1 MTKNKNSSLS
11 TGMAAKEFNRR
22 TLIKRG
28 AALAAFAPVAPMFV
42 KNAFAATS
50 GEVNV
55 LMWGE
60 YLPDSVLADFKAKT
74 GITVNHTKIGDN
86 GEIIA
91 KMKAGGGAGFDLAS
105 PTNMRALQWE
115 NLGVL
120 APFDMNKITNIGNVN
135 PGMVAVG
142 ERDWNFG
149 GKGSHW
155 VPQLWGTE
163 SISWRTDKWTPD
175 GLPSFGDLW
184 EPNPGIDGAFMM
196 GRTYSMMT
204 GCGIWMHHQGKMD
217 FWSSYKDEDT
227 MRKNWEIITEYCIA
241 KKGNLVK
248 FWSGADP
255 QKQGFTSDGV
265 VVGQTW
271 DGPIVSM
278 MKAGEPVAY
287 QTTEEGALAWV
298 DGITLSAKAEN
309 IDEAYELINYSFTP
323 EVGGQTIN
331 EIGYNSKFGVDL
343 NKTKIY
349 ESIDQ
354 QSVHIAQ
361 GVDKDKNKEQG
372 AGDQGL
378 MFGYACNETEE
389 LMPIPIQISHDL
401 TRKLAEVR
409 KNSTL
414 NWLGPDG
421 KSQVTVK
428 YEDGQPV
435 EYGHTIAIID

>member
-1 MTKNKNSSLS
+1 MKKINKTLK
-11 TGMAAKEFNRR
+11 AAKVSRR
-22 TLIKRG
+22 SVLKG
-28 AALAAFAPVAPMFV
+28 AAATGAAAAIGPWYIP
-42 KNAFAATS
+42 NAFAAPV
-50 GEVNV
+50 VNV

-60 YLPDSVLADFKAKT
+60 YLPDSVVADFKAKT

-86 GEIIA
+86 GEIIS
-91 KMKAGGGAGFDLAS
+91 KMKAGGGAGYDLAS
-105 PTNMRALQWE
+105 PTNMRALQWAD
-115 NLGVL
+115 LGVL
-120 APFDMNKITNIGNVN
+120 APFDMNRINTSAVN
-135 PGMVAVG
+135 PGMLAVG

-163 SISWRTDKWTPD
+163 SISWRTDKWQPD
-175 GLPSFGDLW
+175 GLPSFGDIW

-227 MRKNWEIITEYCIA
+227 MRKNWETITDYCIS

-271 DGPIVSM
+271 DGPIAAM

-287 QTTEEGALAWV
+287 QTTDEGALAWI
-298 DGITLSAKAEN
+298 DGITMSAKAEN

-323 EVGGQTIN
+323 EVGGQTVN
-331 EIGYNSKFGVDL
+331 EIGYNSAVNGASDFYSDETKALAKAIYPGDTSTKLNPWPPEPPWYADARAEYANKF
-343 NKTKIY
+343 
-349 ESIDQ
+349 
-354 QSVHIAQ
+354 
-361 GVDKDKNKEQG
+361 
-372 AGDQGL
+372 
-378 MFGYACNETEE
+378 ET
-389 LMPIPIQISHDL
+389 
-401 TRKLAEVR
+401 A
-409 KNSTL
+409 
-414 NWLGPDG
+414 
-421 KSQVTVK
+421 
-428 YEDGQPV
+428 
-435 EYGHTIAIID
+435 

>member
-1 MTKNKNSSLS
+1 MKKINKTLK
-11 TGMAAKEFNRR
+11 AAKVSRR
-22 TLIKRG
+22 SVLKG
-28 AALAAFAPVAPMFV
+28 AAATGAAAAIGPWYIP
-42 KNAFAATS
+42 NAFAAPV
-50 GEVNV
+50 VNV

-60 YLPDSVLADFKAKT
+60 YLPDSVVADFKAKT

-86 GEIIA
+86 GEIIS
-91 KMKAGGGAGFDLAS
+91 KMKAGGGAGYDLAS

-120 APFDMNKITNIGNVN
+120 APFDMNKINTSAVN
-135 PGMVAVG
+135 PGMLAVG

-149 GKGSHW
+149 GNGSHW

-217 FWSSYKDEDT
+217 FWSSYNDEDT
-227 MRKNWEIITEYCIA
+227 MRKNWETITDFCIS

-271 DGPIVSM
+271 DGPIAAM

-287 QTTEEGALAWV
+287 QTTDEGALAWI

-331 EIGYNSKFGVDL
+331 EIGYNSAVNGASDFYSSETKALAKAIYPGDTSTKLNPWPPEPPWFADARAEYANKF
-343 NKTKIY
+343 
-349 ESIDQ
+349 
-354 QSVHIAQ
+354 
-361 GVDKDKNKEQG
+361 
-372 AGDQGL
+372 
-378 MFGYACNETEE
+378 ET
-389 LMPIPIQISHDL
+389 
-401 TRKLAEVR
+401 A
-409 KNSTL
+409 
-414 NWLGPDG
+414 
-421 KSQVTVK
+421 
-428 YEDGQPV
+428 
-435 EYGHTIAIID
+435 

>member
-1 MTKNKNSSLS
+1 MKKINKTLK
-11 TGMAAKEFNRR
+11 AAKVSRR
-22 TLIKRG
+22 SVLKG
-28 AALAAFAPVAPMFV
+28 AAATGAAAAIGPWYIP
-42 KNAFAATS
+42 NAFAAPV
-50 GEVNV
+50 VNV

-60 YLPDSVLADFKAKT
+60 YLPDSVVADFKAKT

-86 GEIIA
+86 GEIIS
-91 KMKAGGGAGFDLAS
+91 KMKAGGGAGYDLAS

-120 APFDMNKITNIGNVN
+120 APFDMNRINTSAVN
-135 PGMVAVG
+135 PGMLAVG

-149 GKGSHW
+149 GNGSHW

-175 GLPSFGDLW
+175 GLPSFGDIW

-227 MRKNWEIITEYCIA
+227 MRKNWETITDFCIS

-271 DGPIVSM
+271 DGPIAAM

-287 QTTEEGALAWV
+287 QTTDEGALAWI

-331 EIGYNSKFGVDL
+331 EIGYNSAVNGASDFYSPETKALAKAIYPGDTSTKLNPWPPEPPWFADARAEYANKF
-343 NKTKIY
+343 
-349 ESIDQ
+349 
-354 QSVHIAQ
+354 
-361 GVDKDKNKEQG
+361 
-372 AGDQGL
+372 
-378 MFGYACNETEE
+378 ET
-389 LMPIPIQISHDL
+389 
-401 TRKLAEVR
+401 A
-409 KNSTL
+409 
-414 NWLGPDG
+414 
-421 KSQVTVK
+421 
-428 YEDGQPV
+428 
-435 EYGHTIAIID
+435 

>member
-1 MTKNKNSSLS
+1 MKKINKTLK
-11 TGMAAKEFNRR
+11 AAKVSRR
-22 TLIKRG
+22 SVLKG
-28 AALAAFAPVAPMFV
+28 AAATGAAAAIGPWYIP
-42 KNAFAATS
+42 NAFAAPV
-50 GEVNV
+50 VNV

-60 YLPDSVLADFKAKT
+60 YLPDSVVADFKAKT

-86 GEIIA
+86 GEIIS
-91 KMKAGGGAGFDLAS
+91 KMKAGGGAGYDLAS
-105 PTNMRALQWE
+105 PTNMRALQWAD
-115 NLGVL
+115 LGVL
-120 APFDMNKITNIGNVN
+120 APFDMNRINTSAVN
-135 PGMVAVG
+135 PGMLAVG

-163 SISWRTDKWTPD
+163 SISWRTDKWQPD
-175 GLPSFGDLW
+175 GLPSFGDIW

-227 MRKNWEIITEYCIA
+227 MRKNWQTITDYCIS
-241 KKGNLVK
+241 KKANLVK

-287 QTTEEGALAWV
+287 QTTDEGALAWV

-323 EVGGQTIN
+323 EVGGMTIN
-331 EIGYNSKFGVDL
+331 EIGYNSAVIGASDFYSDATKAISQAVYPGDTASKLNPWPPEPPWYADARAEYANKF
-343 NKTKIY
+343 
-349 ESIDQ
+349 
-354 QSVHIAQ
+354 
-361 GVDKDKNKEQG
+361 
-372 AGDQGL
+372 
-378 MFGYACNETEE
+378 ET
-389 LMPIPIQISHDL
+389 
-401 TRKLAEVR
+401 A
-409 KNSTL
+409 
-414 NWLGPDG
+414 
-421 KSQVTVK
+421 
-428 YEDGQPV
+428 
-435 EYGHTIAIID
+435 

>member
-1 MTKNKNSSLS
+1 VKKINKTLK
-11 TGMAAKEFNRR
+11 AAKVSRR
-22 TLIKRG
+22 SVLKG
-28 AALAAFAPVAPMFV
+28 AAATGAAAAIGPWYIP
-42 KNAFAATS
+42 NAFAAPV
-50 GEVNV
+50 VNV

-60 YLPDSVLADFKAKT
+60 YLPDSVVADFKAKT
-74 GITVNHTKIGDN
+74 GITINHTKIGDN
-86 GEIIA
+86 GEIIS

-120 APFDMNKITNIGNVN
+120 APFDMNRINTSAVN
-135 PGMVAVG
+135 PGMLAVG

-149 GKGSHW
+149 GNGSHW

-163 SISWRTDKWTPD
+163 SISWRTDKWQPD
-175 GLPSFGDLW
+175 GLPSFGDIW

-227 MRKNWEIITEYCIA
+227 MRKNWETITDYCIS

-271 DGPIVSM
+271 DGPIAAM

-287 QTTEEGALAWV
+287 QTTDEGALAWI

-331 EIGYNSKFGVDL
+331 EIGYNSAVNGASDFYSPETKALAKAIYPGDTATKLNPWPPEPPWYADARAEYANKF
-343 NKTKIY
+343 
-349 ESIDQ
+349 
-354 QSVHIAQ
+354 
-361 GVDKDKNKEQG
+361 
-372 AGDQGL
+372 
-378 MFGYACNETEE
+378 ET
-389 LMPIPIQISHDL
+389 
-401 TRKLAEVR
+401 A
-409 KNSTL
+409 
-414 NWLGPDG
+414 
-421 KSQVTVK
+421 
-428 YEDGQPV
+428 
-435 EYGHTIAIID
+435 

>member
-1 MTKNKNSSLS
+1 MKKINKTLK
-11 TGMAAKEFNRR
+11 AAKVSRR
-22 TLIKRG
+22 SVLKG
-28 AALAAFAPVAPMFV
+28 AAATGAAAAIGPWYIP
-42 KNAFAATS
+42 NAFAAPV
-50 GEVNV
+50 VNV

-60 YLPDSVLADFKAKT
+60 YLPDSVVADFKAKT
-74 GITVNHTKIGDN
+74 GITINHTKIGDN
-86 GEIIA
+86 GEIIS

-120 APFDMNKITNIGNVN
+120 APFDMNRINTSAVN
-135 PGMVAVG
+135 PGMLAVG

-149 GKGSHW
+149 GNGSHW

-163 SISWRTDKWTPD
+163 SISWRTDKWQPD
-175 GLPSFGDLW
+175 GLPSFGDIW

-227 MRKNWEIITEYCIA
+227 MRKNWETITDYCIS

-271 DGPIVSM
+271 DGPIAAM

-287 QTTEEGALAWV
+287 QTTDEGALAWI

-331 EIGYNSKFGVDL
+331 EIGYNSAVNGASDFYSPETKALAKAIYPGDTATKLNPWPPEPPWYADARAEYANKF
-343 NKTKIY
+343 
-349 ESIDQ
+349 
-354 QSVHIAQ
+354 
-361 GVDKDKNKEQG
+361 
-372 AGDQGL
+372 
-378 MFGYACNETEE
+378 ET
-389 LMPIPIQISHDL
+389 
-401 TRKLAEVR
+401 A
-409 KNSTL
+409 
-414 NWLGPDG
+414 
-421 KSQVTVK
+421 
-428 YEDGQPV
+428 
-435 EYGHTIAIID
+435 

>member
-1 MTKNKNSSLS
+1 MDKLKKSSLKTQS
-11 TGMAAKEFNRR
+11 VAKKFTRR
-22 TLIKRG
+22 TALKRG
-28 AALAAFAPVAPMFV
+28 AAAAAFVGAAPMFV
-42 KNAFAATS
+42 KNAFAASS
-50 GEVNV
+50 GQVNV
-55 LMWGE
+55 VMWGE
-60 YLPDSVLADFKAKT
+60 YLPDSVVADFKAKT

-91 KMKAGGGAGFDLAS
+91 KMKAGGGAGYDLAS

-120 APFDMNKITNIGNVN
+120 QPFDMARITNLGNVN

-142 ERDWNFG
+142 DRDWNFG

-163 SISWRTDKWTPD
+163 SISWRTDKWSPD
-175 GLPSFGDLW
+175 GLPSFGDIW

-227 MRKNWEIITEYCIA
+227 MRKNWQTITDYCIS

-265 VVGQTW
+265 IVGQTW
-271 DGPIVSM
+271 DGPIAAM

-287 QTTEEGALAWV
+287 QTTDEGALAWV
-298 DGITLSAKAEN
+298 DGIVLSAKAEN
-309 IDEAYELINYSFTP
+309 VDEAYELINYSFTP
-323 EVGGQTIN
+323 AVGGKTVN
-331 EIGYNSKFGVDL
+331 EIGYNSAVIGASDHYSDATKALAQAIYPGDTASKLNPWPPEAPWYADARAEYANKF
-343 NKTKIY
+343 
-349 ESIDQ
+349 
-354 QSVHIAQ
+354 
-361 GVDKDKNKEQG
+361 
-372 AGDQGL
+372 
-378 MFGYACNETEE
+378 ET
-389 LMPIPIQISHDL
+389 
-401 TRKLAEVR
+401 A
-409 KNSTL
+409 
-414 NWLGPDG
+414 
-421 KSQVTVK
+421 
-428 YEDGQPV
+428 
-435 EYGHTIAIID
+435 

>member
-1 MTKNKNSSLS
+1 MKKINKTLN
-11 TGMAAKEFNRR
+11 AAKVTRR
-22 TLIKRG
+22 SVLKG
-28 AALAAFAPVAPMFV
+28 AAATGAAAAIGPWYIP
-42 KNAFAATS
+42 NAFAAPV
-50 GEVNV
+50 VNV

-60 YLPDSVLADFKAKT
+60 YLPDSVVADFKAKT

-86 GEIIA
+86 GEIIS
-91 KMKAGGGAGFDLAS
+91 KMKAGGGAGYDLAS
-105 PTNMRALQWE
+105 PTNMRALQWAD
-115 NLGVL
+115 LGVL
-120 APFDMNKITNIGNVN
+120 APFDMNRINTSAVN
-135 PGMVAVG
+135 PGMLAVG

-163 SISWRTDKWTPD
+163 SISWRTDKWQPD
-175 GLPSFGDLW
+175 GLPSFGDIW

-217 FWSSYKDEDT
+217 FWASYNDEDT
-227 MRKNWEIITEYCIA
+227 MRSNWETITDYCIS

-271 DGPIVSM
+271 DGPIAAM

-287 QTTEEGALAWV
+287 QTTDEGALAWI

-323 EVGGQTIN
+323 EVGGQTVN
-331 EIGYNSKFGVDL
+331 EIGYNSAVNGASDHYSAETKALAKAIYPGDTSTKLNPWPPEPPWYADARAEYANKF
-343 NKTKIY
+343 
-349 ESIDQ
+349 
-354 QSVHIAQ
+354 
-361 GVDKDKNKEQG
+361 
-372 AGDQGL
+372 
-378 MFGYACNETEE
+378 ET
-389 LMPIPIQISHDL
+389 
-401 TRKLAEVR
+401 A
-409 KNSTL
+409 
-414 NWLGPDG
+414 
-421 KSQVTVK
+421 
-428 YEDGQPV
+428 
-435 EYGHTIAIID
+435 

>member
-1 MTKNKNSSLS
+1 MKKINKTLK
-11 TGMAAKEFNRR
+11 AAKVSRR
-22 TLIKRG
+22 SVLKG
-28 AALAAFAPVAPMFV
+28 AAATGAAAAIGPWYIP
-42 KNAFAATS
+42 NAFAAPV
-50 GEVNV
+50 VNV

-60 YLPDSVLADFKAKT
+60 YLPDSVVADFKAKT

-86 GEIIA
+86 GEIIS
-91 KMKAGGGAGFDLAS
+91 KMKAGGGAGYDLAS

-120 APFDMNKITNIGNVN
+120 APFDMNKINTSAVN
-135 PGMVAVG
+135 PGMLAVG

-149 GKGSHW
+149 GNGSHW

-217 FWSSYKDEDT
+217 FWSSYNDEDT
-227 MRKNWEIITEYCIA
+227 MRKNWETITDFCIS

-271 DGPIVSM
+271 DGPIAAM

-287 QTTEEGALAWV
+287 QTTDEGALAWI

-309 IDEAYELINYSFTP
+309 LDEAYELINYSFTP

-331 EIGYNSKFGVDL
+331 EIGYNSAVNGASDFYSPETKALAKAIYPGDTSTKLNPWPPEPPWFADARAEYANKF
-343 NKTKIY
+343 
-349 ESIDQ
+349 
-354 QSVHIAQ
+354 
-361 GVDKDKNKEQG
+361 
-372 AGDQGL
+372 
-378 MFGYACNETEE
+378 ET
-389 LMPIPIQISHDL
+389 
-401 TRKLAEVR
+401 A
-409 KNSTL
+409 
-414 NWLGPDG
+414 
-421 KSQVTVK
+421 
-428 YEDGQPV
+428 
-435 EYGHTIAIID
+435 

>member
-1 MTKNKNSSLS
+1 MKKINKTLQ
-11 TGMAAKEFNRR
+11 AAKVSRR
-22 TLIKRG
+22 SVLKG
-28 AALAAFAPVAPMFV
+28 AAATGAAAAIGPYYVP
-42 KNAFAATS
+42 NAFAAPV
-50 GEVNV
+50 VNV

-60 YLPDSVLADFKAKT
+60 YLPDSVVADFKAKT

-86 GEIIA
+86 GEIIS

-120 APFDMNKITNIGNVN
+120 APFDMNRINTGNVN
-135 PGMVAVG
+135 PGMLAVG

-163 SISWRTDKWTPD
+163 SIAWRTDKWSPN
-175 GLPSFGDLW
+175 GLPSFGDIW
-184 EPNPGIDGAFMM
+184 EADPEISGAYMM

-217 FWSSYKDEDT
+217 FWSSYKDEET
-227 MRKNWEIITEYCIA
+227 MRKNWEKITAYCIS
-241 KKGNLVK
+241 KKSNLVK

-265 VVGQTW
+265 IVGQTW
-271 DGPIVSM
+271 DGPIAAM

-287 QTTEEGALAWV
+287 QTTDEGALAWI

-323 EVGGQTIN
+323 EVGGATIN
-331 EIGYNSKFGVDL
+331 AIGYNSAVNGASDHYSAETKSLAKAIYPGDTSTKLNPWPPEPPWYADARAEYANKF
-343 NKTKIY
+343 
-349 ESIDQ
+349 
-354 QSVHIAQ
+354 
-361 GVDKDKNKEQG
+361 
-372 AGDQGL
+372 
-378 MFGYACNETEE
+378 ET
-389 LMPIPIQISHDL
+389 
-401 TRKLAEVR
+401 A
-409 KNSTL
+409 
-414 NWLGPDG
+414 
-421 KSQVTVK
+421 
-428 YEDGQPV
+428 
-435 EYGHTIAIID
+435 

>member
-1 MTKNKNSSLS
+1 MKKINKTLK
-11 TGMAAKEFNRR
+11 AAKVSRR
-22 TLIKRG
+22 SVLKG
-28 AALAAFAPVAPMFV
+28 AAATGAAAAIGPWYIP
-42 KNAFAATS
+42 NAFAAPV
-50 GEVNV
+50 VNV

-60 YLPDSVLADFKAKT
+60 YLPDSVVADFKAKT

-86 GEIIA
+86 GEIIS
-91 KMKAGGGAGFDLAS
+91 KLKAGGGAGFDLAS

-120 APFDMNKITNIGNVN
+120 APFDMNRINTSAVN
-135 PGMVAVG
+135 PGMLAVG

-149 GKGSHW
+149 GYGSHW

-163 SISWRTDKWTPD
+163 SISWITDKWQPD
-175 GLPSFGDLW
+175 GLPSFGDIW

-227 MRKNWEIITEYCIA
+227 MRKNWETITDYCIS

-271 DGPIVSM
+271 DGPIAAM

-287 QTTEEGALAWV
+287 QTTDEGALAWI

-331 EIGYNSKFGVDL
+331 EIGYNSAVNGASDFYSPETKALAKAIYPGDTATKLNPWPPEPPWYADARAEYANKF
-343 NKTKIY
+343 
-349 ESIDQ
+349 
-354 QSVHIAQ
+354 
-361 GVDKDKNKEQG
+361 
-372 AGDQGL
+372 
-378 MFGYACNETEE
+378 ET
-389 LMPIPIQISHDL
+389 
-401 TRKLAEVR
+401 A
-409 KNSTL
+409 
-414 NWLGPDG
+414 
-421 KSQVTVK
+421 
-428 YEDGQPV
+428 
-435 EYGHTIAIID
+435 

>member
-1 MTKNKNSSLS
+1 MKKINKTLK
-11 TGMAAKEFNRR
+11 AAKVSRR
-22 TLIKRG
+22 SVLKG
-28 AALAAFAPVAPMFV
+28 AAATGAAAAIGPWYIP
-42 KNAFAATS
+42 NAFAAPV
-50 GEVNV
+50 VNV

-60 YLPDSVLADFKAKT
+60 YLPDSVVADFKAKT

-86 GEIIA
+86 GEIIS

-120 APFDMNKITNIGNVN
+120 APFDMNRINTSAVN
-135 PGMVAVG
+135 PGMLAVG

-149 GKGSHW
+149 GNGSHW

-163 SISWRTDKWTPD
+163 SISWRTDKWQPD
-175 GLPSFGDLW
+175 GLPSFGDIW

-227 MRKNWEIITEYCIA
+227 MRKNWETITDYCIS

-271 DGPIVSM
+271 DGPIAAM

-287 QTTEEGALAWV
+287 QTTDEGALAWI

-331 EIGYNSKFGVDL
+331 EIGYNSAVIGASDFYSDATKAISQAVYPGDTASKLNPWPPEPPWYADARAEYANKF
-343 NKTKIY
+343 
-349 ESIDQ
+349 
-354 QSVHIAQ
+354 
-361 GVDKDKNKEQG
+361 
-372 AGDQGL
+372 
-378 MFGYACNETEE
+378 ET
-389 LMPIPIQISHDL
+389 
-401 TRKLAEVR
+401 A
-409 KNSTL
+409 
-414 NWLGPDG
+414 
-421 KSQVTVK
+421 
-428 YEDGQPV
+428 
-435 EYGHTIAIID
+435 

>member
-1 MTKNKNSSLS
+1 MKKINKTLK
-11 TGMAAKEFNRR
+11 AAKVSRR
-22 TLIKRG
+22 SVLKG
-28 AALAAFAPVAPMFV
+28 AAATGAAAAIGPWYIP
-42 KNAFAATS
+42 NAFAAPV
-50 GEVNV
+50 VNV

-60 YLPDSVLADFKAKT
+60 YLPDSVVADFKAKT

-86 GEIIA
+86 GEIIS
-91 KMKAGGGAGFDLAS
+91 KMKAGGGAGYDLAS

-120 APFDMNKITNIGNVN
+120 APFDMNRINTSSVN
-135 PGMVAVG
+135 PGMLAVG

-149 GKGSHW
+149 GNGSHW

-217 FWSSYKDEDT
+217 FWSSYNDEDT
-227 MRKNWEIITEYCIA
+227 MRKNWETITDFCIS

-271 DGPIVSM
+271 DGPIAAM

-287 QTTEEGALAWV
+287 QTTDEGALAWI

-331 EIGYNSKFGVDL
+331 EIGYNSAVNGASDFYSPETKALAKAIYPGDTSTKLNPWPPEPPWFADARAEYANKF
-343 NKTKIY
+343 
-349 ESIDQ
+349 
-354 QSVHIAQ
+354 
-361 GVDKDKNKEQG
+361 
-372 AGDQGL
+372 
-378 MFGYACNETEE
+378 ET
-389 LMPIPIQISHDL
+389 
-401 TRKLAEVR
+401 A
-409 KNSTL
+409 
-414 NWLGPDG
+414 
-421 KSQVTVK
+421 
-428 YEDGQPV
+428 
-435 EYGHTIAIID
+435 

>member
-1 MTKNKNSSLS
+1 MKKINKTLK
-11 TGMAAKEFNRR
+11 AAKVSRR
-22 TLIKRG
+22 SVLKG
-28 AALAAFAPVAPMFV
+28 AAATGAAAAIGPWYIP
-42 KNAFAATS
+42 NAFAAPV
-50 GEVNV
+50 VNV

-60 YLPDSVLADFKAKT
+60 YLPDSVVADFKAKT

-86 GEIIA
+86 GEIIS

-120 APFDMNKITNIGNVN
+120 SPFDMNKINTSAVN
-135 PGMVAVG
+135 PGMLAVG

-149 GKGSHW
+149 GNGSHW

-163 SISWRTDKWTPD
+163 SISWRTDKWQPD
-175 GLPSFGDLW
+175 GLPSFGDIW

-227 MRKNWEIITEYCIA
+227 MRKNWETITDFCIS

-271 DGPIVSM
+271 DGPIAAM

-287 QTTEEGALAWV
+287 QTTDEGALAWI

-331 EIGYNSKFGVDL
+331 EIGYNSAVNGASDFYSPETKALAKAIYPGDTATKLNPWPPEPPWYADARAEYANKF
-343 NKTKIY
+343 
-349 ESIDQ
+349 
-354 QSVHIAQ
+354 
-361 GVDKDKNKEQG
+361 
-372 AGDQGL
+372 
-378 MFGYACNETEE
+378 ET
-389 LMPIPIQISHDL
+389 
-401 TRKLAEVR
+401 A
-409 KNSTL
+409 
-414 NWLGPDG
+414 
-421 KSQVTVK
+421 
-428 YEDGQPV
+428 
-435 EYGHTIAIID
+435 

>member
-1 MTKNKNSSLS
+1 MKKINITLK
-11 TGMAAKEFNRR
+11 AAKVSRR
-22 TLIKRG
+22 SVLKG
-28 AALAAFAPVAPMFV
+28 AAATGAAAAIGPWYIP
-42 KNAFAATS
+42 NAFAAPV
-50 GEVNV
+50 VNV

-60 YLPDSVLADFKAKT
+60 YLPDSVVADFKAKT

-86 GEIIA
+86 GEIIS
-91 KMKAGGGAGFDLAS
+91 KMKAGGGAGYDLAS

-120 APFDMNKITNIGNVN
+120 APFDMNRINTSAVN
-135 PGMVAVG
+135 PGMLAVG

-149 GKGSHW
+149 GNGSHW

-217 FWSSYKDEDT
+217 FWSSYNDEDT
-227 MRKNWEIITEYCIA
+227 MRKNWETITDFCIS

-271 DGPIVSM
+271 DGPIAAM

-287 QTTEEGALAWV
+287 QTTDEGALAWI

-331 EIGYNSKFGVDL
+331 EIGYNSAVNGASDFYSPETKALAKAIYPGDTSTKLNPWPPEPPWFADARAEYANKF
-343 NKTKIY
+343 
-349 ESIDQ
+349 
-354 QSVHIAQ
+354 
-361 GVDKDKNKEQG
+361 
-372 AGDQGL
+372 
-378 MFGYACNETEE
+378 ET
-389 LMPIPIQISHDL
+389 
-401 TRKLAEVR
+401 A
-409 KNSTL
+409 
-414 NWLGPDG
+414 
-421 KSQVTVK
+421 
-428 YEDGQPV
+428 
-435 EYGHTIAIID
+435 

>member
-1 MTKNKNSSLS
+1 VKKINKTLK
-11 TGMAAKEFNRR
+11 AAKVSRR
-22 TLIKRG
+22 SVLKG
-28 AALAAFAPVAPMFV
+28 AAATGAAAAIGPWYIP
-42 KNAFAATS
+42 NAFAAPV
-50 GEVNV
+50 VNV

-60 YLPDSVLADFKAKT
+60 YLPDSVVADFKAKT

-86 GEIIA
+86 GEIIS
-91 KMKAGGGAGFDLAS
+91 KMKAGGGAGYDLAS

-120 APFDMNKITNIGNVN
+120 APFDMNRINTSAVN
-135 PGMVAVG
+135 PGMLAVG

-149 GKGSHW
+149 GNGSHW

-217 FWSSYKDEDT
+217 FWSSYNDEDT
-227 MRKNWEIITEYCIA
+227 MRKNWETITDFCIS

-271 DGPIVSM
+271 DGPIAAM

-287 QTTEEGALAWV
+287 QTTDEGALAWI
-298 DGITLSAKAEN
+298 DGITLSAKADN

-323 EVGGQTIN
+323 EVGGQTVN
-331 EIGYNSKFGVDL
+331 EIGYNSAVNGASDHYSAETKALAKAIYPGDTSTKLNPWPPEPPWYADARAEYANKF
-343 NKTKIY
+343 
-349 ESIDQ
+349 
-354 QSVHIAQ
+354 
-361 GVDKDKNKEQG
+361 
-372 AGDQGL
+372 
-378 MFGYACNETEE
+378 ET
-389 LMPIPIQISHDL
+389 
-401 TRKLAEVR
+401 A
-409 KNSTL
+409 
-414 NWLGPDG
+414 
-421 KSQVTVK
+421 
-428 YEDGQPV
+428 
-435 EYGHTIAIID
+435 